1 MPKFPKKRDGNVS
14 EHGQRVKFGLGKKME
29 AARAKISRETYYGLD
44 EAASLLKSP
53 EVNFAKFNQTVE
65 LTFLLGVDARKSEQ
79 AVRGAVVLPA
89 GTGKTIRVLVFAKGE
104 KATEAQQAGADFVGG
119 EELVE
124 KIQTENWLDFDKAIA
139 TPDMMR
145 HVGRIGK
152 LLGPRG
158 LMPTPKVG
166 TVTNDV
172 AGAINDLKSGKVEF
186 RTDKT
191 GIVHVPVGKASFT
204 TDQLRQN
211 ILAVVDQILRLK
223 PPTSKG
229 VYLRKVS
236 VSLTQSPSVRLDTAA
251 LQVTLKSST

>member
-1 MPKFPKKRDGNVS
+1 MPKIPKKRNGS
-14 EHGQRVKFGLGKKME
+14 ENGHRVKFGLGKKME
-29 AARAKISRETYYGLD
+29 AARAKINRETLYGLD
-44 EAASLLKSP
+44 EALSLLKSP
-53 EVNFAKFNQTVE
+53 EVNFAKFDQTVE

-79 AVRGAVVLPA
+79 MVRGAVVLPA
-89 GTGKTIRVLVFAKGE
+89 GTGKTVRVLVFAKGE

-124 KIQTENWLDFDKAIA
+124 KIQNENWLDFDKAIA

-172 AGAINDLKSGKVEF
+172 AGAVSEVKSGKVEF
-186 RTDKT
+186 RTDKA
-191 GIVHVPVGKASFT
+191 GIAHAPVGKASFSP
-204 TDQLRQN
+204 DKLRQN
-211 ILAVVDQILRLK
+211 ILAVADQILRLK
-223 PPTSKG
+223 PATSKG

-236 VSLTQSPSVRLDTAA
+236 LSLTQSPSIRLDSAA
-251 LQVTLKSST
+251 LQAALKTTP